1 MALYYEAE
9 KYVARSLRGR
19 GASCE
24 VDTWMT
30 GAADVW
36 AQWPTGT
43 TWRIQV
49 KSTSIPGKAP
59 AWPNNEELR
68 RLKMTT
74 TKNDETPVIA
84 LVYADWTVEYYS
96 ANSYRRLKP
105 PDTRNI

>member
-1 MALYYEAE
+1 MAWYYERE
-9 KYVARSLRGR
+9 EYVARSLRGR

-24 VDTWMT
+24 VNTWT
-30 GAADVW
+30 KGAADVW

-49 KSTSIPGKAP
+49 KSTSIPKKEP

-68 RLKMTT
+68 RLRMTS
-74 TKNDETPVIA
+74 TKNGETPVIA

-96 ANSYRRLKP
+96 AKSYRRLRP
-105 PDTRNI
+105 TDTRNI